1 MSNLREVVSTGND
14 LAALAAVDAGCTFFG
29 GYPITPS
36 SEVMHTISDLL
47 PKRGGAAVQME
58 DEIAGICAAI
68 GASMS
73 GVRSLTATSGPG
85 VSLKAENLGLA
96 QMAEVPL
103 VLVNVMRGGPSTGLP
118 TRVSQGDVA
127 QAKNPSH
134 GDYKSIT
141 VCAGTLAECY
151 TETVRAFN
159 LADRFMQPV
168 IVLLDETL
176 GHMHGKAMIPT
187 EAEVKADIKPR
198 RTFDGPPE
206 EYRPYGVPQDEPAIL
221 NPMFKGYRY
230 HFTGLHHDAMGF
242 PTEEI
247 ETCRKLIDRLF
258 QKVDMHTDE
267 LESNEEF
274 MLDDADILLIGYGS
288 ASLAIK
294 EAILRLREEGIKAG
308 LFRPITLW
316 PSPEKRMFEL
326 GQKFDK
332 VLSVELNQ
340 GQYLEEIQRAMGRK
354 DIEKLTKTNGRP
366 FSPQDIIDKV
376 KEVF

>member
-1 MSNLREVVSTGND
+1 
-14 LAALAAVDAGCTFFG
+14 
-29 GYPITPS
+29 
-36 SEVMHTISDLL
+36 
-47 PKRGGAAVQME
+47 
-58 DEIAGICAAI
+58 
-68 GASMS
+68 
-73 GVRSLTATSGPG
+73 
-85 VSLKAENLGLA
+85 
-96 QMAEVPL
+96 
-103 VLVNVMRGGPSTGLP
+103 
-118 TRVSQGDVA
+118 
-127 QAKNPSH
+127 
-134 GDYKSIT
+134 
-141 VCAGTLAECY
+141 
-151 TETVRAFN
+151 
-159 LADRFMQPV
+159 
-168 IVLLDETL
+168 
-176 GHMHGKAMIPT
+176 MIPT

-258 QKVDMHTDE
+258 QKVDKHTDE

>member
-1 MSNLREVVSTGND
+1 MSNLREIISTGND
-14 LAALAAVDAGCTFFG
+14 LAAIAAVDAGCRFFG

-47 PKRGGAAVQME
+47 PKVGGAAIQME
-58 DEIAGICAAI
+58 DEIAGVAAAI
-68 GASMS
+68 GAGMS
-73 GVRSLTATSGPG
+73 GIRTLTATSGPG
-85 VSLKAENLGLA
+85 ISLKAENLGLA

-103 VLVNVMRGGPSTGLP
+103 VVINVMRGGPSTGLP
-118 TRVSQGDVA
+118 TRVAQGDVA

-141 VCAGTLAECY
+141 VCAGNLAECY

-168 IVLLDETL
+168 FVLLDETL

-187 EAEVKADIKPR
+187 VEEVEAGIKPR
-198 RTFDGPPE
+198 KSFDGAPE
-206 EYRPYGVPQDEPAIL
+206 DYRPYEVAQDEPAVL

-230 HFTGLHHDAMGF
+230 HYTGLHHDAMGF

-258 QKVDMHTDE
+258 RKVEEHTDE
-267 LESNEEF
+267 IESNEEY
-274 MLDDADILLIGYGS
+274 MLDDAEILLIGYGS

-294 EAILRLREEGIKAG
+294 EAVEVLRAEGVKVG
-308 LFRPITLW
+308 MFRPITLW
-316 PSPEKRMFEL
+316 PSPEQRMYEL

-354 DIEKLTKTNGRP
+354 DIHKLTKTNGRP
-366 FSPQDIIDKV
+366 FSPADIIEKV
-376 KEVF
+376 KEEF